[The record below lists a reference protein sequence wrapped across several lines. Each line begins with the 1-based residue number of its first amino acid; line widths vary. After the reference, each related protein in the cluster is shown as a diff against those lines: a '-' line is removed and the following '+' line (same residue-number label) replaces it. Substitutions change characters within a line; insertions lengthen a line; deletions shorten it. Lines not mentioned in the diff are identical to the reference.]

1 MNNPALPKDL
11 LRVTTDAYLKALR
24 QGDLHNALGIM
35 TRLATR
41 YGLPAVRDLATEL
54 TGDLHTH
61 CPPRFRDAL
70 GRVDICALAPARHD
84 DPLTTIDVATKTNRL
99 SGRGHVTAGDLEHT
113 EEQIRITETVRR
125 TVQDALNAATG
136 QGRPTVTNVLAP
148 LDSARELSAAV
159 ALLTNGLLVV
169 LR

>member
-1 MNNPALPKDL
+1 MGNPLPNDII
-11 LRVTTDAYLKALR
+11 RAVTDAYLKALH
-24 QGDLHNALGIM
+24 QGDLHGALGIM

-70 GRVDICALAPARHD
+70 GRVDISALAPARHD
-84 DPLTTIDVATKTNRL
+84 DPLTTIDVATETNRL
-99 SGRGHVTAGDLEHT
+99 SGRGYVTAADLDHT
-113 EEQIRITETVRR
+113 EEQIRVTETVRR
-125 TVQDALNAATG
+125 TVQDALNAASG
-136 QGRPTVTNVLAP
+136 QGRPAVSAVLAP
-148 LDSARELSAAV
+148 LHSARELSAAV
-159 ALLTNGLLVV
+159 ALLTNGLYVV